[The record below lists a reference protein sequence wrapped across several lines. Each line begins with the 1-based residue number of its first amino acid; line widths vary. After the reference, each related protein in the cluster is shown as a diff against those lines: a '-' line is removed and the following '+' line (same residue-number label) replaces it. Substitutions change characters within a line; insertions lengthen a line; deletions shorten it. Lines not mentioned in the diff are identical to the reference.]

1 MALPDLGFSTLQEQ
15 VYRTLLANP
24 TCDAAALATRFGVTD
39 DELDACLAGLIDL
52 DVVRPE
58 PSLACGVAV
67 RDPSVALAQLV
78 ERVQDDLFERR
89 RRTAETRAE
98 FDALIAAHR
107 RGLGAPAGS
116 STSSECG
123 IEVVSDLDQVRARLD
138 ELSFFTSTSV
148 YSVQPTDRPSAESAA
163 AGRPLELRSLRRGLD
178 IRVIY
183 DNRVLADE
191 RRRAQLSDAAAEGV
205 RIRLSATPLQRLII
219 MDERVAVVP
228 ADPAS
233 RDAGALI
240 VRQPG
245 LLDGFVRLFH
255 LMWSGTAELAPDS
268 DPSDGELTDDD
279 RDLLALLASG
289 TTDEAAAREFGISE
303 RQVRRR
309 MAGLMRRLSARS
321 RFEAGVL
328 AVRRGWI

>member
-1 MALPDLGFSTLQEQ
+1 MALPDLGFSALQEQ

-24 TCDAAALATRFGVTD
+24 TCDAHALAERFAVTEP
-39 DELDACLAGLIDL
+39 ELRDCLDGLVGL

-58 PSLACGVAV
+58 PAAPSGVSV
-67 RDPSVALAQLV
+67 RDPQVALAQLV

-89 RRTAETRAE
+89 RRTAATRAE

-107 RGLGAPAGS
+107 RGLGIPADGQS
-116 STSSECG
+116 DTG
-123 IEVVSDLDQVRARLD
+123 IEVITDVEQVRERLD

-148 YSVQPTDRPSAESAA
+148 YSVQPSARPSPDAA
-163 AGRPLELRSLRRGLD
+163 AAARPLELRSLRRGVD

-183 DNRVLADE
+183 DNQVMTDE
-191 RRRAQLSDAAAEGV
+191 RRRAQLNEAATGGV
-205 RIRLSATPLQRLII
+205 RIRLGEGPLQRLII

-228 ADPAS
+228 VDPAS
-233 RDAGALI
+233 GDSGALI

-255 LMWSGTAELAPDS
+255 LLWSETRELKADPD
-268 DPSDGELTDDD
+268 DPVTEDD
-279 RDLLALLASG
+279 RVLLGLLAGGA
-289 TTDEAAAREFGISE
+289 TDEAAARELGISE

-309 MAGLMRRLSARS
+309 VALLMRRLDSKS
-321 RFEAGVL
+321 RFEAGVA
-328 AVRRGWI
+328 AVRKGWI

>member
-1 MALPDLGFSTLQEQ
+1 MALPDLGFSVLQEK

-24 TCDAAALATRFGVTD
+24 MCSASALAERFAVTD
-39 DELDACLAGLIDL
+39 AELSRCLDGLVDL

-58 PSLACGVAV
+58 PAAASGVAV
-67 RDPSVALAQLV
+67 RDPSVALSQLV
-78 ERVQDDLFERR
+78 ERIQDDLFERR
-89 RRTAETRAE
+89 RRTADTRAE

-107 RGLGAPAGS
+107 RGQGAPIAAGD
-116 STSSECG
+116 TG
-123 IEVVSDLDQVRARLD
+123 IELVADLEQVRERLD

-148 YSVQPTDRPSAESAA
+148 YSVQPGRRHSAESAA
-163 AGRPLELRSLRRGLD
+163 AARPPELRSLRRGVD

-183 DNRVLADE
+183 DSSVLADE
-191 RRRAQLSDAAAEGV
+191 HRRAQLHDAAAGGV
-205 RIRLSATPLQRLII
+205 RIRLSDAPLQRLII

-228 ADPAS
+228 VDPAGGDS
-233 RDAGALI
+233 GALI

-255 LMWSGTAELAPDS
+255 LLWAGTTELDAAPVGPD
-268 DPSDGELTDDD
+268 DLTEDD
-279 RDLLALLASG
+279 RALLALLAAG
-289 TTDEAAAREFGISE
+289 ATDEAAAREFGISE

-309 MAGLMRRLSARS
+309 VAVLMRRLEARS

>member
-24 TCDAAALATRFGVTD
+24 TCEPAALAERFAVSRA
-39 DELDACLAGLIDL
+39 ELAECIAGLVDL

-58 PSLACGVAV
+58 PSLASGVAV
-67 RDPSVALAQLV
+67 RDPSVALGQLV
-78 ERVQDDLFERR
+78 ERVQDELFDRR

-98 FDALIAAHR
+98 FESLVAAHR
-107 RGLGAPAGS
+107 RGQGGPPERTTVDGGVEL
-116 STSSECG
+116 
-123 IEVVSDLDQVRARLD
+123 VSDLDQVRERLD

-148 YSVQPTDRPSAESAA
+148 YSVQPTARPSAESAA
-163 AGRPLELRSLRRGLD
+163 ASRPLELRSLRRGVD
-178 IRVIY
+178 IRMIY
-183 DNRVLADE
+183 DNRVLTDE
-191 RRRAQLSDAAAEGV
+191 RRRVQLHEAAAGGV
-205 RIRLSATPLQRLII
+205 RIRLSDTPLQRLII

-228 ADPAS
+228 ADPATGDS
-233 RDAGALI
+233 GALI
-240 VRQPG
+240 VHQPG

-255 LMWSGTAELAPDS
+255 LLWSDTTDLTDEPAGQPD
-268 DPSDGELTDDD
+268 ELTDDD
-279 RDLLALLASG
+279 RNLLALLASG
-289 TTDEAAAREFGISE
+289 ATDEAAAREFGISE

-309 MAGLMRRLSARS
+309 VAGLMRRLSARS

>member
-1 MALPDLGFSTLQEQ
+1 MALPDLGFSVLQEK

-24 TCDAAALATRFGVTD
+24 MCSASALAERFAVTD
-39 DELDACLAGLIDL
+39 DELARCLDGLVDL

-58 PSLACGVAV
+58 PAAASGVAV
-67 RDPSVALAQLV
+67 RDPSVALSQLV
-78 ERVQDDLFERR
+78 ERIQDDLFERR
-89 RRTAETRAE
+89 RRTADTRAE

-107 RGLGAPAGS
+107 RGQGAPTAAGD
-116 STSSECG
+116 TG
-123 IEVVSDLDQVRARLD
+123 IELVADLDQVRERLD

-148 YSVQPTDRPSAESAA
+148 YSVQP
-163 AGRPLELRSLRRGLD
+163 GRS
-178 IRVIY
+178 
-183 DNRVLADE
+183 VLADE
-191 RRRAQLSDAAAEGV
+191 HRRAQLHDAAAGGV
-205 RIRLSATPLQRLII
+205 RIRLSDTPLQRLII

-228 ADPAS
+228 VDPAGGDS
-233 RDAGALI
+233 GALI

-255 LMWSGTAELAPDS
+255 LLWSGTTELDTAPIGPD
-268 DPSDGELTDDD
+268 DLTEDD
-279 RDLLALLASG
+279 RALLAQLAAG
-289 TTDEAAAREFGISE
+289 ATDEAAAREFGISE

-309 MAGLMRRLSARS
+309 VAVLMRRLAARS

>member
-1 MALPDLGFSTLQEQ
+1 MALPDLGFSMLQEQ

-24 TCDAAALATRFGVTD
+24 TCGVRALAERFAVSETD
-39 DELDACLAGLIDL
+39 VRDCLDGLVDL

-58 PSLACGVAV
+58 QTAPSGVAV

-89 RRTAETRAE
+89 RRTADTRAE

-107 RGLGAPAGS
+107 RGQGAPAPGA
-116 STSSECG
+116 TDTG
-123 IEVVSDLDQVRARLD
+123 IELLTDVEQVRERLD

-148 YSVQPTDRPSAESAA
+148 YSVQPISRPSPDAA
-163 AGRPLELRSLRRGLD
+163 AAARPLEIRSLRRGVEM
-178 IRVIY
+178 RVIY
-183 DNRVLADE
+183 DNRIVADE
-191 RRRAQLSDAAAEGV
+191 RRRAQLHEAAAGGV
-205 RIRLSATPLQRLII
+205 RIRLADGPLQRLII

-228 ADPAS
+228 VDPAGGDS
-233 RDAGALI
+233 GALI

-255 LMWSGTAELAPDS
+255 LLWSGTTELVVGSGDEE
-268 DPSDGELTDDD
+268 DDLTEDD
-279 RDLLALLASG
+279 RALLALLAAG
-289 TTDEAAAREFGISE
+289 ATDEAAARDFGISE

-309 MAGLMRRLSARS
+309 VAVLMRRLDARS